1 MAGKNLMHVRLTLV
15 EPILG
20 SAPADPDI
28 YKAYIASKAPAN
40 KDTSD
45 ELEGINVEDEM
56 QKGITV
62 FHKFEDG
69 TPHLMD
75 HQIKGFFKNA
85 CSAMRDVPKS
95 ESSKLKAYKK
105 KIDLNIFIKQRKIKF
120 IDASDITIFQRPLRA
135 DTPQGPRVALSASE
149 RIEAGAKLEFDI
161 EILVPDYYSVIC
173 EWLDYG
179 KYNGLGQWHNG
190 SMGRFLWEELDDEG
204 NKIAGNISEIDTYG
218 K

>member
-1 MAGKNLMHVRLTLV
+1 MAGKSLMHVRLTFV

-20 SAPADPDI
+20 SAPSNPEI
-28 YKAYIASKAPAN
+28 YKEYIASKAPVD

-45 ELEGINVEDEM
+45 EVQSLPAEDEVN
-56 QKGITV
+56 KGVTV
-62 FHKFEDG
+62 FHKLEDG
-69 TPHLMD
+69 RSCIMD

-105 KIDLNIFIKQRKIKF
+105 KIDNNIFIQQRMIPF

-135 DTPQGPRVALSASE
+135 ETPQGPRVALSASE
-149 RIEAGAKLEFDI
+149 RIEAGSSVEFDVV
-161 EILVPDYYSVIC
+161 LLNPDLYPVVS
-173 EWLDYG
+173 EWFSYG
-179 KYNGLGQWHNG
+179 RWNGLGQWHNG
-190 SMGRFLWEELDDEG
+190 SMGRFLYEELDDEG
-204 NKIAGNISEIDTYG
+204 NLVAGNISELETYG

>member
-1 MAGKNLMHVRLTLV
+1 MAGKSLMHVKLTFV

-20 SAPADPDI
+20 SAPSNPDI
-28 YKAYIASKAPAN
+28 YKEYIASKAPAE
-40 KDTSD
+40 KDTTD
-45 ELEGINVEDEM
+45 EIESLPADEM
-56 QKGITV
+56 DKGVTV
-62 FHKFEDG
+62 FHKLSDG
-69 TPHLMD
+69 RSCIMD

-95 ESSKLKAYKK
+95 ESSKIKAYKK

-135 DTPQGPRVALSASE
+135 DTPQGPRTALSASE

-161 EILVPDYYSVIC
+161 EILVPDYYPVVC